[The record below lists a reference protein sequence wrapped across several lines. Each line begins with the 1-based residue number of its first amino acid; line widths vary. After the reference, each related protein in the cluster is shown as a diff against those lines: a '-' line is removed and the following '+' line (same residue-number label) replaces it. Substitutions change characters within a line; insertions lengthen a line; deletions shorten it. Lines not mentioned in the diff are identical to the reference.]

1 MEREEGRGRGSEG
14 RGRTEGKGS
23 EGTGREPV
31 RREGAPP
38 MLAGRDPWLSPH
50 LDVMRSMI
58 RDFNRMFEG
67 WPYVPAISSSGMGAL
82 GTSWPR
88 IELFERDQSLVVRAE
103 LPGLER
109 EDVRVRVQEDS
120 LIIEGERRSD
130 QESRREGYYE
140 SEWSYGRFSRRVPLP
155 AAADPDQ
162 VRAQFRNGILEVT
175 VGLPRP
181 TMREIPIQTEAG
193 ETRDRELEAKGRETT
208 PTHRGRDQVEVSG
221 SRERGGTTS

>member
-1 MEREEGRGRGSEG
+1 MERDEGREG
-14 RGRTEGKGS
+14 RSRTETRS
-23 EGTGREPV
+23 TERTGREPA
-31 RREGAPP
+31 RREGGPP
-38 MLAGRDPWLSPH
+38 MLASRDPWLSPH

-67 WPYVPAISSSGMGAL
+67 WPYVPSISSSGM

-88 IELFERDQSLVVRAE
+88 IEVFERDQNLVVRAE
-103 LPGLER
+103 LPGLDR

-120 LIIEGERRSD
+120 LVIEGERRSD
-130 QESRREGYYE
+130 VETKREGYYE

-155 AAADPDQ
+155 AGADPDQ

-181 TMREIPIQTEAG
+181 TTREIPIQSEAG
-193 ETRDRELEAKGRETT
+193 QGGTRETSGT
-208 PTHRGRDQVEVSG
+208 ERNRGRNQGPGAVEVSG
-221 SRERGGTTS
+221 SREQGGTTT